1 MAVLRS
7 SLSFV
12 PSFSYSAKACSKRNN
27 CCIKESLPV
36 NAGQFMMTFKSPML
50 LFFETGSFCWINIRY
65 ASSPFEPVAF
75 LTTSK
80 GLWRSNDERRLYRK
94 WFLCRS
100 VSVKSTGSTA
110 WLGFA
115 RSCSISSANL
125 ASMEATYCSNAHDHS
140 RHAAISLS
148 LLVCS
153 NVGGFGNSL
162 HHCLL
167 SSVEVLETPSTALV
181 AAWAARAA
189 ASAACTIRRATSMP
203 STPSTPGV
211 AAAAAGD
218 PPAEGLPTCGESMSP
233 ISASSSKKLSKE
245 NQISHFRSAANSLST
260 PGKLYPQSSTC
271 IFQNLCLDLRPTSI
285 YPEFQCLP
293 VVF

>member
-1 MAVLRS
+1 ML
-7 SLSFV
+7 
-12 PSFSYSAKACSKRNN
+12 PGW
-27 CCIKESLPV
+27 CCIAIAALELGNGDSWYLIPHVRLQVPFLGPESHVP
-36 NAGQFMMTFKSPML
+36 NHQQRP
-50 LFFETGSFCWINIRY
+50 
-65 ASSPFEPVAF
+65 
-75 LTTSK
+75 LTK
-80 GLWRSNDERRLYRK
+80 QWWK
-94 WFLCRS
+94 KAVQKMILCRS

-115 RSCSISSANL
+115 RSCSISSANF

-181 AAWAARAA
+181 APWAARAA

-211 AAAAAGD
+211 AATAAGD
-218 PPAEGLPTCGESMSP
+218 PPTCGESMSP

-271 IFQNLCLDLRPTSI
+271 IFQSLCLDLRPTSI
-285 YPEFQCLP
+285 YPEFQYLP